1 MFSNHILSISFE
13 NNGRP
18 SHLLASI
25 SAAWWQL
32 ETCIVL
38 IIPSWFYLFF
48 DNQAKF
54 YWNTQLQ
61 NSLKPKDFKFNHK
74 SQEETNNK

>member
-1 MFSNHILSISFE
+1 MFSNHILRISFE

-25 SAAWWQL
+25 SATSWQL
-32 ETCIVL
+32 ETCNSPDYALL
-38 IIPSWFYLFF
+38 ILFIYLF

-61 NSLKPKDFKFNHK
+61 NSH
-74 SQEETNNK
+74 